1 MVKLD
6 SRVVRNGLL
15 SICLNFSSI
24 KLGDVFNRVPLE
36 LVRINETVKNRILEY
51 KNFLIVMKG
60 IVIEAITSGDRE
72 NCFADQLL
80 LLNSIDRTQVTG
92 NSFLSL
98 FHLHRYELFDSFL
111 ARKKKRKFVFA
122 RT

>member
-80 LLNSIDRTQVTG
+80 LLNSIDRSQVTG

-111 ARKKKRKFVFA
+111 A
-122 RT
+122 